1 MVRYFANRHPANS
14 VTPKAL
20 STNLVKKPRATNGLE
35 VFAKEN
41 KEEIMEKMAEK
52 RQEGTAPHDNI
63 TLYKQV
69 RDELWEDLDSHGQAE
84 FEEKAL
90 GHNEGIRKGPTD
102 EDIDQ

>member
-1 MVRYFANRHPANS
+1 
-14 VTPKAL
+14 
-20 STNLVKKPRATNGLE
+20 
-35 VFAKEN
+35 
-41 KEEIMEKMAEK
+41 MAEK

-69 RDELWEDLDSHGQAE
+69 RDELWEDLDSHGQAG

-90 GHNEGIRKGPTD
+90 SHNEGIRKGPTD

>member
-1 MVRYFANRHPANS
+1 MVRYFANRRPANNAS
-14 VTPKAL
+14 KAL
-20 STNLVKKPRATNGLE
+20 STSLIKKPRATNGLE
-35 VFAKEN
+35 VFAKEK
-41 KEEIMEKMAEK
+41 KENITKKMAEK

-69 RDELWEDLDSHGQAE
+69 RDELWKDLDSHGQAG

-90 GHNEGIRKGPTD
+90 SHNEGIRKGPTD